1 VTVNL
6 DTGPLPHGLHDL
18 IRGKYCVG
26 HVSKV
31 DQRRLIAVAQL
42 RMPGASPSRCG
53 CPPPVVT
60 VVSATVESEP
70 SGRETHMIDAYVLI
84 QTEIG
89 MMAQVAASLRQI
101 PGVSNAVVVTGPYDV
116 IARVTAVDM
125 DSIGRLIVSEIQAVG
140 GVVRTLTC
148 QVVHL

>member
-1 VTVNL
+1 MTVNL
-6 DTGPLPHGLHDL
+6 DTGPLRHGLHDL

-31 DQRRLIAVAQL
+31 DQRRLIAVARL
-42 RMPGASPSRCG
+42 RMPGARPSRCG

-60 VVSATVESEP
+60 VVDSATVESEP

-89 MMAQVAASLRQI
+89 MMAEVAASLRQI
-101 PGVSNAVVVTGPYDV
+101 P
-116 IARVTAVDM
+116 R
-125 DSIGRLIVSEIQAVG
+125 
-140 GVVRTLTC
+140 C
-148 QVVHL
+148 Q

>member
-1 VTVNL
+1 
-6 DTGPLPHGLHDL
+6 
-18 IRGKYCVG
+18 
-26 HVSKV
+26 
-31 DQRRLIAVAQL
+31 
-42 RMPGASPSRCG
+42 
-53 CPPPVVT
+53 
-60 VVSATVESEP
+60 
-70 SGRETHMIDAYVLI
+70 MIDAYVLI